1 MRFIALRH
9 AFVRSSVVAFSLFA
23 LSAAPAMADGSAAPV
38 APVPPDAAVLIV
50 ESLPGQNA
58 TLSDA
63 ALQRRINTY
72 ATAIAS
78 GRYLP
83 GMLANTQ
90 GDTRKTH
97 WFQEGAADP
106 RERADWLRKH
116 LRVTAL
122 AGTSLVQVSLEGVAD
137 PGERRT
143 IVEEVCSSFLEA
155 ERAARKNDSLERN
168 DVLNNMRIKIEAAL
182 KDVRDVLRTKKVQLS
197 LEGVTGSR
205 LNVKEME
212 LSKIAQEQI
221 EAQLDV
227 SRDKAYQASLDAQ
240 KNPDPAD
247 IDLMVEKLAPY
258 LNEDLHRLRALE
270 LDRDLVTA
278 KLGADNEKS
287 KELATRVEKTR
298 ASYQAQLQE
307 AREKARKIRLETAKQ
322 ELAAA
327 QAKLKALTSRVDG
340 LKEELGDL
348 SNTMVRITQLEA
360 EEAGLVKQQRE
371 VKEQIVRNTAL
382 AAGATPTD
390 IRWYLHPEEVPA
402 R

>member
-1 MRFIALRH
+1 
-9 AFVRSSVVAFSLFA
+9 
-23 LSAAPAMADGSAAPV
+23 LSAASALADGAATPV
-38 APVPPDAAVLIV
+38 SPVPPDAAVLIV

-58 TLSDA
+58 TDSDA
-63 ALQRRINTY
+63 ALQRRINNY

-78 GRYLP
+78 VRYLS
-83 GMLANTQ
+83 GMLANPP

-97 WFQEGAADP
+97 WFQEGAAGDP
-106 RERADWLRKH
+106 RERADWLRRH

-137 PGERRT
+137 PAERRT
-143 IVEEVCSSFLEA
+143 IVEEVCSTFLDA
-155 ERAARKNDSLERN
+155 ERAARKNESLERN

-182 KDVRDVLRTKKVQLS
+182 KDLRDNLRTKKVQLS
-197 LEGVTGSR
+197 YEGVTGSR

-212 LSKIAQEQI
+212 LSKIVQEQI

-227 SRDKAYQASLDAQ
+227 GRCQEAYQALLDAK
-240 KNPDPAD
+240 KNPDTDAD
-247 IDLMVEKLAPY
+247 LDLIAEKFAPY
-258 LNEDLHRLRALE
+258 LNEDRHRLRELE

-307 AREKARKIRLETAKQ
+307 AREKARKIRLEAAKQ

-327 QAKLKALTSRVDG
+327 QARLKALAARVDA
-340 LKEELGDL
+340 LKQDLGDL
-348 SNTMVRITQLEA
+348 SNAMVQVTQLEA
-360 EEAGLVKQQRE
+360 QEAGLVKQQQD
-371 VKEQIVRNTAL
+371 VKGQIARNLAL
-382 AAGATPTD
+382 AAGATPTN
-390 IRWYLHPEEVPA
+390 IRWYLHPEEVPP